1 MYQDNTLASSI
12 NAFSVEPS
20 LEQSLEYS
28 LEQSITVPAQV
39 LQDLLG
45 AVQELKD
52 EVAALRSERDQ
63 DRQELAAMRQQI
75 AASEKWQA
83 TLSDNQYTQLQIIN
97 SLREDVHKDPAPSAT
112 TKKSTAHIDEL
123 HRLMTE
129 EKSQQVS
136 IAKGARLLDISKER
150 LRQLKPLILADG
162 RFEMGWSTMKGQK
175 GAVIRIRQYL
185 KGTKFWFGTC
195 ESIKQY
201 R

>member
-45 AVQELKD
+45 AVQELKE

-97 SLREDVHKDPAPSAT
+97 SLREDVHKDTGPSQGELERVERIEKLCTDAPGHMISLPELRGRL
-112 TKKSTAHIDEL
+112 SIDKAVL
-123 HRLMTE
+123 
-129 EKSQQVS
+129 S
-136 IAKGARLLDISKER
+136 RLLKRIDQDKFY
-150 LRQLKPLILADG
+150 LRQSKTD
-162 RFEMGWSTMKGQK
+162 K
-175 GAVIRIRQYL
+175 RIRYL
-185 KGTKFWFGTC
+185 C
-195 ESIKQY
+195 LRAEV